1 MGQRSLIEGAN
12 IFGSRLD
19 RMRFA
24 TGILADAAQTLS
36 YNQPQV
42 LQLTPTATRIV
53 TLPAVASDGSN
64 EGQFFIV
71 RNGAASGSGFDLTI
85 NNAAASTIGTL
96 APVESGIVM
105 VLGGAWVVMGVG
117 LNT

>member
-1 MGQRSLIEGAN
+1 MGQRSTIEGAR
-12 IFGSRLD
+12 IFSSELD

-24 TGILADAAQTLS
+24 TGVLADAAQTLS
-36 YNQPQV
+36 YTQPTL

-53 TLPAVASDGSN
+53 TLPAVSATSAD
-64 EGQFFIV
+64 EGKFFII

-85 NNAAASTIGTL
+85 NNAAASTIGTISPL
-96 APVESGIVM
+96 EAALVV
-105 VLGGAWVVMGVG
+105 VLNGAFVVVLVG